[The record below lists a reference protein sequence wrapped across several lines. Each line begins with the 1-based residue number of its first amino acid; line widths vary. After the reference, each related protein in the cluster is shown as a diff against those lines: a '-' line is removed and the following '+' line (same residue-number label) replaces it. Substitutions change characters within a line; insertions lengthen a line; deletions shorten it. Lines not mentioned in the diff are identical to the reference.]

1 MWIRSRFWGCFWTLS
16 GESATEY
23 AGANMIKRVLNEEKT
38 GLCEVG
44 CGLGLPAPCAPRPS
58 TLGGP
63 AAPAAAENGRIGG
76 GLSAP
81 LILGGEEAPLLPS

>member
-1 MWIRSRFWGCFWTLS
+1 M
-16 GESATEY
+16 
-23 AGANMIKRVLNEEKT
+23 
-38 GLCEVG
+38 G

-81 LILGGEEAPLLPS
+81 LILGGEEAPLFSGCFGLLSFSGESASEYALDSNFFHENLLEKTKSKESKI